1 MMRPFSASLA
11 FLRPVV
17 RLTRVLP
24 TLVVHVR
31 VRLSISVA
39 VVYASRGDGV
49 LVLLANG
56 KRRGG
61 LWFKMVSFQCNPD
74 RSRWKCRLTL
84 MPYQSLRVKGS
95 WAFFLRPFLP
105 LDNLLFLPPEYQPSK
120 VHQTRDCCSRSCNRC
135 KSRLFGGRNVL
146 ANSHLDE
153 HYANRGTD
161 VLLGLV
167 METVESSREIWGF
180 LRSSRNC
187 DFVVWALPACGK
199 TRDVGQLLKRC
210 DWSIGA

>member
-1 MMRPFSASLA
+1 VVQDGQFSMQPGSVSGKMSTHLDAVPVLA
-11 FLRPVV
+11 
-17 RLTRVLP
+17 
-24 TLVVHVR
+24 
-31 VRLSISVA
+31 
-39 VVYASRGDGV
+39 GEGV
-49 LVLLANG
+49 LGLLLETLLALG
-56 KRRGG
+56 
-61 LWFKMVSFQCNPD
+61 
-74 RSRWKCRLTL
+74 
-84 MPYQSLRVKGS
+84 QSLVPAARVS
-95 WAFFLRPFLP
+95 AIESPPDAR
-105 LDNLLFLPPEYQPSK
+105 LLLEIVQS
-120 VHQTRDCCSRSCNRC
+120 VQ
-135 KSRLFGGRNVL
+135 KSIIRGGRNVL